1 MGCIRGDGKTR
12 YAVYIGDTFLVM
24 GTAEQCAKQL
34 GVKQLGVKP
43 DTVRWW
49 SSPVAMRRAEAAKK
63 PRRVAIRL

>member
-1 MGCIRGDGKTR
+1 MDRIRGGGKTR

-24 GTAEQCAKQL
+24 GPAEQCA
-34 GVKQLGVKP
+34 KQLGVKP

>member
-1 MGCIRGDGKTR
+1 MDRIRGGGKTR

-24 GTAEQCAKQL
+24 GTAEQC
-34 GVKQLGVKP
+34 VRQLGVKP

-49 SSPVAMRRAEAAKK
+49 ASPVAQRRAEAAKR